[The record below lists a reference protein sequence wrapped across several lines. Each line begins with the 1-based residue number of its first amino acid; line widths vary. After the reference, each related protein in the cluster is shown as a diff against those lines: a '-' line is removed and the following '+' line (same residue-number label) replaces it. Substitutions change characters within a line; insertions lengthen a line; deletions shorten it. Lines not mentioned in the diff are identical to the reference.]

1 MPIALRNR
9 HDELY
14 SWTVQME
21 YWYWAIKSFNEV
33 QAAHIASFSMKQNFQ
48 RNVEI
53 LQVLLSYYLCSSI
66 EILSQLQW
74 PIMITK

>member
-1 MPIALRNR
+1 MPIALLSR
-9 HDELY
+9 HVALY
-14 SWTVQME
+14 SLTVQME
-21 YWYWAIKSFNEV
+21 YWYWAIKSFIEV
-33 QAAHIASFSMKQNFQ
+33 QAANIASFSMKQNFQ
-48 RNVEI
+48 RNVAI